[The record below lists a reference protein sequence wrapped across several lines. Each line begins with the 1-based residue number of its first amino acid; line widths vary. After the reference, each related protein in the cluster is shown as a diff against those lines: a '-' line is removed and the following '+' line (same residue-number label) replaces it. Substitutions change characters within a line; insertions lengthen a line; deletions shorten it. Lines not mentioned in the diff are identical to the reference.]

1 VKEGSVNDQSGIKT
15 FSFHSAGLAGVHQC
29 AL

>member
-1 VKEGSVNDQSGIKT
+1 VKEGSVNDQLAIKT
-15 FSFHSAGLAGVHQC
+15 SSFRSAGQAGVHQC